1 MTIESVLGV
10 LIGYLLGA
18 VPTGLI
24 VVRIA
29 RGRDIR
35 KWYSGRTGATNV
47 MRVAGYFPA
56 LITLLGDVFKATFAV
71 LVGGWI
77 TAGNPWVE
85 AIAGAA
91 AVLGH
96 NYSVFLLERKEGR
109 WVWQGGAGGASTWGA
124 FFGLWPV
131 GALVSIP
138 ILLGG
143 IYYGIGYASVA
154 TLSVPLIA
162 GIAFAWRAAL
172 GIGPWAYV
180 LFAVLVEF
188 LVALALRPNIKRL
201 IRGEERLVGWRAT
214 RKNEEEGKSS

>member
-1 MTIESVLGV
+1 MNIQAGLGI
-10 LIGYLLGA
+10 LIAYLLGA
-18 VPTGLI
+18 IPTGLI

-56 LITLLGDVFKATFAV
+56 FVTLLGDVFKATFAV
-71 LVGGWI
+71 LIGGWI
-77 TAGNPWVE
+77 TGGNHWVE
-85 AIAGAA
+85 ALSGAA

-109 WVWQGGAGGASTWGA
+109 WVWQGGAGGASAWGA
-124 FFGLWPV
+124 FLGLWPL

-138 ILLGG
+138 VLLGG
-143 IYYGIGYASVA
+143 VYYGIGYASVT
-154 TLSVPLIA
+154 TLSAPFLA
-162 GIAFAWRAAL
+162 GILFAIRAAL

-180 LFAVLVEF
+180 LYAVLVEF
-188 LVALALRPNIKRL
+188 LVAWALRPNIRRL
-201 IRGEERLVGWRAT
+201 IRGEERLVGWRAK
-214 RKNEEEGKSS
+214 RKIEEQNQSN